1 MIEVK
6 INGKKELFEKDTL
19 LIDFLKQKGVNVS
32 AVVVEYNGSIV
43 PREDISKILLRDGDR
58 VEVLHLVGG
67 G

>member
-19 LIDFLKQKGVNVS
+19 LIDFLKQKGINVS

-43 PREDISKILLRDGDR
+43 SREDISKILLRNGDR